1 MKAKLYVLGKEQE
14 IRLADGKQFFATEN
28 ESNEEFV
35 ARVVNLVKEEY
46 LEDIEIHEVLFA
58 NLNKYATDQLKAA
71 YEKATGVHAQMLKQI
86 LESRNVELAAKPLPE
101 AIVKASKTA
110 AKVVAE
116 QVEKTTGKGW
126 SKSGVK
132 KGEAAEHNKKAIA
145 KVVKETAPKVV
156 KEKAPKVKKE
166 KVAFEGYTA
175 EQLADAKSKVGLDIS
190 FTSFKN
196 EINLP
201 GKIVSIVVDKR
212 TGRTYFRI
220 RVTREDGTNKELMH
234 VLITNPSIKIAK

>member
-35 ARVVNLVKEEY
+35 ARVVTLVKEEY
-46 LEDIEIHEVLFA
+46 LEDVEIHEVLFA
-58 NLNKYATDQLKAA
+58 NLNKYATDQLKTA
-71 YEKATGVHAQMLKQI
+71 YEKAIGVHAQMLKQI
-86 LESRNVELAAKPLPE
+86 LESRGVELEAKSEAKPLPE
-101 AIVKASKTA
+101 AVVKASKTA
-110 AKVVAE
+110 AKVVE
-116 QVEKTTGKGW
+116 EIKEKAPKGKAW
-126 SKSGVK
+126 SKSGTVEEST
-132 KGEAAEHNKKAIA
+132 EASETPKA
-145 KVVKETAPKVV
+145 
-156 KEKAPKVKKE
+156 EKAPKVKKE

-175 EQLADAKSKVGLDIS
+175 EQLADAKSKVGLDIT

-201 GKIVSIVVDKR
+201 GKITSIIVDKR

-220 RVTREDGTNKELMH
+220 RVTREDGSNKELMH